1 VKTCGTQAPLL
12 SLAGLTR
19 FPDDGARMSR
29 SAKLLHP
36 STLILIAANL
46 LPLLGIVF
54 WHWDAF
60 LLLVLYWM
68 ETLVIGFWTILAVAV
83 TPLDTPA
90 KTPQGVPMR
99 QTSRFFLVPFFIVHA
114 GIFMSVHFMFLWSL
128 FSGGWAKRVH
138 DPADFIRVVVIAT
151 GLWVPLAALFVS
163 RGFSFLFAIYSAR
176 KKPAGPSPGAGG
188 GRKPA
193 FEDGIVNGFYSRII
207 VMHLTILAGGFVALA
222 LGSIAPLVVLV
233 ALKTGI
239 DVCMHLKNDF
249 PDAAKPQAVTTA

>member
-1 VKTCGTQAPLL
+1 
-12 SLAGLTR
+12 
-19 FPDDGARMSR
+19 MSR
-29 SAKLLHP
+29 TARLLHP

-90 KTPQGVPMR
+90 RTPQGALMR

-138 DPADFIRVVVIAT
+138 DPADFIRVIIIAT

-163 RGFSFLFAIYSAR
+163 RGFSFLFAIYAAR
-176 KKPAGPSPGAGG
+176 KKPAGPPGAGG
-188 GRKPA
+188 NRKPA
-193 FEDGIVNGFYSRII
+193 VEDAIVNGFYSRIV

-222 LGSIAPLVVLV
+222 LGSLAPLVVLV

-239 DVCMHLKNDF
+239 DVRLHLKNDF
-249 PDAAKPQAVTTA
+249 PDAAKPQTVTTA

>member
-1 VKTCGTQAPLL
+1 
-12 SLAGLTR
+12 
-19 FPDDGARMSR
+19 MSR

-36 STLILIAANL
+36 STLVLIAANL

-54 WHWDAF
+54 WGWDAF

-83 TPLDTPA
+83 TPPDAPA
-90 KTPQGVPMR
+90 KAAQGASTR

-138 DPADFIRVVVIAT
+138 DPADFIRVIVIAT
-151 GLWVPLAALFVS
+151 GLWVPLVALFVS
-163 RGFSFLFAIYSAR
+163 RAFSFLFAIHAAR
-176 KKPAGPSPGAGG
+176 QGPVGSPPGADGSG
-188 GRKPA
+188 SSSGKPA
-193 FEDGIVNGFYSRII
+193 FENAAVNGFYSRII

-222 LGSIAPLVVLV
+222 LGSLAPLVVLV
-233 ALKTGI
+233 ALKTGL
-239 DVCMHLKNDF
+239 DVRLHLKNDF
-249 PDAAKPQAVTTA
+249 PDATKPQAVTTA